1 MLIRWQSGYEALAKI
16 EGMQAGDP
24 IRIEQTRSIYR
35 NSAPGLITTYVTVI
49 VLSGALVFIEAAALA
64 KTLLFIA
71 AMTAQTGIR
80 LVLYRAFARRSP
92 DLVDWKPWAD
102 RFTAGAFVGGLTIG
116 FGAIFMM
123 DVTRQDTQ
131 IIALL
136 VIFAVTGGVVGAM
149 GAYLPAFF
157 AFFFAV
163 SIAPAIWLFW
173 LGDAWHITIGVLF
186 VMWFAAVAEQA
197 RRTSRQFADTIR
209 LRLENQDLVQDLRR
223 EKAAAEEANVAK
235 SRFLASASHD
245 GGSVSGL
252 RS

>member
-1 MLIRWQSGYEALAKI
+1 MLIRWQSGDEALAKI
-16 EGMQAGDP
+16 GGMHTGET

-35 NSAPGLITTYVTVI
+35 NSAPGLITTYVTVT

-64 KTLLFIA
+64 KALIVIGVMTL
-71 AMTAQTGIR
+71 QTGAR
-80 LVLYRAFARRSP
+80 LVLYRAFARRAS
-92 DLVDWKPWAD
+92 DLIDWKPWAH
-102 RFTAGAFVGGLTIG
+102 RFAAGACAGGLTIG
-116 FGAIFMM
+116 FGAIWMM
-123 DVTRQDTQ
+123 DVSRQDTQ

-163 SIAPAIWLFW
+163 SLAPAIWLFS

-186 VMWFAAVAEQA
+186 LLWFAAVAEQA

-223 EKAAAEEANVAK
+223 EKAAAEEAT
-235 SRFLASASHD
+235 
-245 GGSVSGL
+245 L
-252 RS
+252 RSRASSHLRATTCGNPCMR